1 MHNVQADYDA
11 SVKMLNYL
19 TNKRGRDLA
28 AVEVDR
34 KDEEETSS
42 EEEDGDA
49 EKNSEVEDGQGKG
62 NEEDQGKRDKT
73 GQHSLWNVDPK
84 LRGGDATV
92 AAERKQKAKQA
103 RNEDLAAQVDTAV
116 RMAADRGRN
125 LSDFGSTAVKVP
137 GGTLAVGRVAGGAGR
152 NKVSVDIPFPNP
164 LADHHQDAGQHNVKH
179 KRKHRHD
186 SGQDER
192 ERLPQE
198 KENRAWRASQ
208 ARSVDTDQ
216 LRANQMRRDKED
228 QEGLERKRAEL
239 RETLVWG
246 SPGGLVRDLGADMA
260 AGMYDDTGMAEDENE
275 VDETPV
281 ERKKDRLKKR
291 KHVKWEGE
299 NCR

>member
-11 SVKMLNYL
+11 SAKMLNYL
-19 TNKRGRDLA
+19 TGKRGRDLA
-28 AVEVDR
+28 AVELDR
-34 KDEEETSS
+34 KDEETSS

-49 EKNSEVEDGQGKG
+49 EKDGEVEDGQGEG

-73 GQHSLWNVDPK
+73 GQHSLWNLDPK

-103 RNEDLAAQVDTAV
+103 RNEDLAAQVNTAV
-116 RMAADRGRN
+116 RMAADRRRN

-152 NKVSVDIPFPNP
+152 RKASVDIPFPNP

-228 QEGLERKRAEL
+228 QEELERKRAEL
-239 RETLVWG
+239 RETPVWG